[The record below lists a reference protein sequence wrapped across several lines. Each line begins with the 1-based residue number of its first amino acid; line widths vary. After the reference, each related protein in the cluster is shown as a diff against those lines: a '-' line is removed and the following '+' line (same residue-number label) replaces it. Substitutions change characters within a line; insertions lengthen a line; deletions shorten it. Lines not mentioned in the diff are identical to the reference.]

1 MKTVV
6 FIKSGVQEVQRAQNR
21 QFCIE
26 NSCFYKIRFLGGSG
40 SLKSAI
46 LDGKRLFLLNQV
58 FRRSKKLKIGYFRWK
73 TVVFIK
79 SGVQEVQRAQNRQF
93 CMENSCFYKI
103 RVLGCPGSLKSAIL
117 DGKQLFLLNQVF
129 RRSRQLKIG
138 FFRWKTAVFIK
149 SGVQEVQRAQNRQFQ
164 IENSCFYKI
173 RFLAGSRKL
182 KIGNF
187 GW

>member
-1 MKTVV
+1 M
-6 FIKSGVQEVQRAQNR
+6 
-21 QFCIE
+21 
-26 NSCFYKIRFLGGSG
+26 
-40 SLKSAI
+40 
-46 LDGKRLFLLNQV
+46 
-58 FRRSKKLKIGYFRWK
+58 FRELKIGNFGWK

-187 GW
+187 GWKRLCLFNQLFKRSREPKIGYLKRKTAVFII

>member
-21 QFCIE
+21 QFCME

-58 FRRSKKLKIGYFRWK
+58 FRRSRELKIGNFRWK
-73 TVVFIK
+73 TAVFIK
-79 SGVQEVQRAQNRQF
+79 SGVQEVQKAQNQHF
-93 CMENSCFYKI
+93 QMENSCFYKI
-103 RVLGCPGSLKSAIL
+103 MVLGCSGSLKSAIL

-129 RRSRQLKIG
+129 RRSR
-138 FFRWKTAVFIK
+138 
-149 SGVQEVQRAQNRQFQ
+149 E
-164 IENSCFYKI
+164 
-173 RFLAGSRKL
+173 L

-187 GW
+187 AWKTAVSIKSWFQDVQGA